1 MGNILVGFVLG
12 FMVATSGFSG
22 VVKMLDNAVDSV
34 RTTVKNTENK

>member
-1 MGNILVGFVLG
+1 MANVLVGFILG

-22 VVKMLDNAVDSV
+22 VVKMLDNGVDSV